1 MEIDKPG
8 DGRVGRGDCNGLVA
22 VDRPAGAKVGLARYG
37 AIGNVA
43 FVPLAVCVPEIDGFS
58 EGFAIRSMI
67 MGGVFVFM

>member
-1 MEIDKPG
+1 M
-8 DGRVGRGDCNGLVA
+8 V
-22 VDRPAGAKVGLARYG
+22 LARYG

-67 MGGVFVFM
+67 MGGVCVFM